1 MAWLLAL
8 FVVPFYAIAAVAFGR
23 VDPILRT
30 PDPVWSP
37 LSWDFSAMGKVL
49 RPGLRRRPRRCRD
62 SHARRMS
69 AASLALCC
77 LIGYPVAYYVAR
89 HASRWRGLLLAAL
102 VLPFW
107 ISYLMRML
115 AWVNLLQ
122 VDGYFNRLLGW
133 LHLGGSRNWLDGD
146 WSTVVIGLVYGYIPF
161 FILPLYAALERL
173 DKRLIEA
180 GRDLGASPARVFQRV
195 TLPLS
200 MPGLMAASVITV
212 LPMFGD
218 YYTNTFLS
226 SGSPRTEMIGNQIER
241 DLRGSSQSQTGA
253 SLVLML
259 SAMLLVLMTYY
270 LVVTVRAQ
278 RVGGDMRRNRPGRH
292 PLGLATITWL
302 YVLWSLVPVLV
313 AMRISFNSGKSRSA
327 FQSPSLRWYFTD
339 PRQSVWHDD
348 TLRAAAEKLAEA
360 GRAQHADHDADRCD
374 DGDRAAALAR
384 PACRRRRTR

>member
-1 MAWLLAL
+1 VANAAGAAPGGHRNGFWGVLSLPGVSWLLAL
-8 FVVPFYAIAAVAFGR
+8 FVVPFYAIAAVAFGK

-30 PDPVWSP
+30 AAPVWGP
-37 LSWDFSAMGKVL
+37 WSWNFSAMSKVL
-49 RPGLRRRPRRCRD
+49 GRVFGGDLGGVVLRTL
-62 SHARRMS
+62 AYVGV
-69 AASLALCC
+69 SLAVCC
-77 LIGYPVAYYVAR
+77 LVGYPVAYYVAR
-89 HASRWRGLLLAAL
+89 HAGKWRGVLLASL

-122 VDGYFNRLLGW
+122 VDGYFNRFLGW

-146 WSTVVIGLVYGYIPF
+146 SPTVVIGLVYGYIPF

-180 GRDLGASPARVFQRV
+180 GRDLGASPRRVFQRV

-200 MPGLMAASVITV
+200 VPGLMAASVITV

-226 SGSPRTEMIGNQIER
+226 NGSPKTSMIGNQIEFY
-241 DLRGSSQSQTGA
+241 LRGTSQPQTGA
-253 SLVLML
+253 SLVLLL

-278 RVGGDMRRNRPGRH
+278 RAV
-292 PLGLATITWL
+292 AT
-302 YVLWSLVPVLV
+302 
-313 AMRISFNSGKSRSA
+313 
-327 FQSPSLRWYFTD
+327 
-339 PRQSVWHDD
+339 
-348 TLRAAAEKLAEA
+348 
-360 GRAQHADHDADRCD
+360 
-374 DGDRAAALAR
+374 
-384 PACRRRRTR
+384 

>member
-1 MAWLLAL
+1 MANAAGAAPGGHRNGFWGILSLPGVAWLLAL
-8 FVVPFYAIAAVAFGR
+8 FIVPFYAICAVAFGR

-30 PDPVWSP
+30 PDPVWNP
-37 LSWDFSAMGKVL
+37 MSWDFSAIHKVFDRIFGGDL
-49 RPGLRRRPRRCRD
+49 GGVVIRTLSYVGV
-62 SHARRMS
+62 
-69 AASLALCC
+69 SLALCC

-89 HASRWRGLLLAAL
+89 HASRWRGVLLAAL

-146 WSTVVIGLVYGYIPF
+146 WSTVVMGLVYGYLPF

-180 GRDLGASPARVFQRV
+180 GRDLGASPARVFRRI

-200 MPGLMAASVITV
+200 VPGLMAASVITV

-253 SLVLML
+253 SLVLLL

-278 RVGGDMRRNRPGRH
+278 RSV
-292 PLGLATITWL
+292 AT
-302 YVLWSLVPVLV
+302 
-313 AMRISFNSGKSRSA
+313 
-327 FQSPSLRWYFTD
+327 
-339 PRQSVWHDD
+339 
-348 TLRAAAEKLAEA
+348 
-360 GRAQHADHDADRCD
+360 
-374 DGDRAAALAR
+374 
-384 PACRRRRTR
+384 

>member
-1 MAWLLAL
+1 MANAAGAAPGGHRNGFWGMLSLPGVAWLLAL

-30 PDPVWSP
+30 PVPVWSP
-37 LSWDFSAMGKVL
+37 LRWDFAAMSKVIDRVFGGDL
-49 RPGLRRRPRRCRD
+49 GGVVIRTL
-62 SHARRMS
+62 SYVV
-69 AASLALCC
+69 ASLVLCC

-89 HASRWRGLLLAAL
+89 HGGKWRGALLAAL

-122 VDGYFNRLLGW
+122 VDGYFNRVLGW

-146 WSTVVIGLVYGYIPF
+146 GSTVVIGLVYGYIPF

-173 DKRLIEA
+173 DGRLIEA
-180 GRDLGASPARVFQRV
+180 GRDLGAPPHSVFLRV

-200 MPGLMAASVITV
+200 IPGLMAASVITV

-241 DLRGSSQSQTGA
+241 DLLGSSQSQTGA
-253 SLVLML
+253 SLVLFL

-278 RVGGDMRRNRPGRH
+278 RAV
-292 PLGLATITWL
+292 AT
-302 YVLWSLVPVLV
+302 
-313 AMRISFNSGKSRSA
+313 
-327 FQSPSLRWYFTD
+327 
-339 PRQSVWHDD
+339 
-348 TLRAAAEKLAEA
+348 
-360 GRAQHADHDADRCD
+360 
-374 DGDRAAALAR
+374 
-384 PACRRRRTR
+384 

>member
-1 MAWLLAL
+1 MANAAGAAPGGHRNSFWGLLSLPGVAWLLTL
-8 FVVPFYAIAAVAFGR
+8 FVVPFYAIGAVAFGR

-37 LSWDFSAMGKVL
+37 WSWDFSAMSKVFDRVFNGDL
-49 RPGLRRRPRRCRD
+49 RGVVVRTF
-62 SHARRMS
+62 SYVGG
-69 AASLALCC
+69 SLALCC

-173 DKRLIEA
+173 DKRLLEA
-180 GRDLGASPARVFQRV
+180 GRDLGASPGRVFQRI

-200 MPGLMAASVITV
+200 VPGLMAASVITV

-226 SGSPRTEMIGNQIER
+226 NGSPRTEMIGNQIER

-278 RVGGDMRRNRPGRH
+278 RSV
-292 PLGLATITWL
+292 AT
-302 YVLWSLVPVLV
+302 
-313 AMRISFNSGKSRSA
+313 
-327 FQSPSLRWYFTD
+327 
-339 PRQSVWHDD
+339 
-348 TLRAAAEKLAEA
+348 
-360 GRAQHADHDADRCD
+360 
-374 DGDRAAALAR
+374 
-384 PACRRRRTR
+384 

>member
-1 MAWLLAL
+1 MANAAGAAPGGHRNGFWGVLSLPGVAWLLAL
-8 FVVPFYAIAAVAFGR
+8 FIVPFYAICAVAFGR

-37 LSWDFSAMGKVL
+37 MSWDFSAMNKVFDRVFNGDL
-49 RPGLRRRPRRCRD
+49 RGVVVRTL
-62 SHARRMS
+62 SYVGV
-69 AASLALCC
+69 SLALCC

-89 HASRWRGLLLAAL
+89 HASRWRGVLLAAL

-180 GRDLGASPARVFQRV
+180 GRDLGASPARVFRRI

-200 MPGLMAASVITV
+200 VPGLMAASVITV
-212 LPMFGD
+212 RPLFGD
-218 YYTNTFLS
+218 YYPNTFLS

-253 SLVLML
+253 SLVLLL

-278 RVGGDMRRNRPGRH
+278 RSV
-292 PLGLATITWL
+292 AT
-302 YVLWSLVPVLV
+302 
-313 AMRISFNSGKSRSA
+313 
-327 FQSPSLRWYFTD
+327 
-339 PRQSVWHDD
+339 
-348 TLRAAAEKLAEA
+348 
-360 GRAQHADHDADRCD
+360 
-374 DGDRAAALAR
+374 
-384 PACRRRRTR
+384 